1 MILKKFDSFISRL
14 YTYAIILKTFQIIQ
28 LETEV
33 DLLKTKEQELLKE
46 VRRLE
51 QRNKLLM
58 DQVGEEQAKLI
69 SMTEAYDKTQEKM
82 KRYKGQI
89 EGAVRFFLFTVLK

>member
-1 MILKKFDSFISRL
+1 M
-14 YTYAIILKTFQIIQ
+14 
-28 LETEV
+28 
-33 DLLKTKEQELLKE
+33 KE

-51 QRNKLLM
+51 ARNKQLL

-69 SMTEAYDKTQEKM
+69 SLTEAYDKTQEKM

-89 EGAVRFFLFTVLK
+89 EGAV

>member
-1 MILKKFDSFISRL
+1 M
-14 YTYAIILKTFQIIQ
+14 Q
-28 LETEV
+28 LETET
-33 DLLKTKEQELLKE
+33 DLLKTREQDLLKE

-51 QRNKLLM
+51 QRNKQLL

-69 SMTEAYDKTQEKM
+69 SLTEAYDKTQEKM

-89 EGAVRFFLFTVLK
+89 EGAVSKSPKN

>member
-1 MILKKFDSFISRL
+1 M
-14 YTYAIILKTFQIIQ
+14 
-28 LETEV
+28 
-33 DLLKTKEQELLKE
+33 DLLKTREQELLKE

-51 QRNKLLM
+51 QRNKQLL

-69 SMTEAYDKTQEKM
+69 SLTEAYDKTQEKM

-89 EGAVRFFLFTVLK
+89 EGAVSYVFIGVFFLKCSFQLVKD

>member
-1 MILKKFDSFISRL
+1 M
-14 YTYAIILKTFQIIQ
+14 Q
-28 LETEV
+28 LETET
-33 DLLKTKEQELLKE
+33 DLLKTREQDLLKE

-51 QRNKLLM
+51 QRNKQLL

-69 SMTEAYDKTQEKM
+69 SLTEAYDKTQDKM

-89 EGAVRFFLFTVLK
+89 EGAVSKPPNN